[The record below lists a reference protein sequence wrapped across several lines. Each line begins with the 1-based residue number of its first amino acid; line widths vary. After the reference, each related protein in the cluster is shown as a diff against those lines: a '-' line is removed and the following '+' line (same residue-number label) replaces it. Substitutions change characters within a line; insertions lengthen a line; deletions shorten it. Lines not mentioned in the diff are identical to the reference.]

1 MHPYLHIGSIS
12 LPAYGV
18 FCALGIVV
26 SCVMTL
32 FRARRFGIRA
42 DRMLF
47 VYTAALVCGLLG
59 AAFTYMLIT
68 YSPQELFSMLRRGA
82 FLREY
87 QPGYV
92 FYGGF
97 LLGAAAA
104 LLAARVVK
112 TPVRA
117 LSRALLPC
125 LPFAH
130 ALGRVGCFFAGCCY
144 GREARWLPGV
154 MYPENTEW
162 VGAPAGI
169 PLVPAQ
175 LIEAALLLAIGA
187 ILLRRARNPRANL
200 LRDYIRLYAPV
211 RFFMEFL
218 RGDAIRGAFLFLSTS
233 QWIGLAL
240 LALTF
245 LPVSRRRAR
254 E

>member
-1 MHPYLHIGSIS
+1 MHPYLSIGSLS

-18 FCALGIVV
+18 LCALGILV
-26 SCVMTL
+26 SCLMTL

-42 DRMLF
+42 DRALF
-47 VYTAALVCGLLG
+47 VYTAALVFGLLG
-59 AAFTYMLIT
+59 ASFTYMLIT
-68 YSPQELFSMLRRGA
+68 YSPRELFSMLRRGT
-82 FLREY
+82 FLQEY

-104 LLAARVVK
+104 ILSARLLK

-117 LSRALLPC
+117 LSRALLPS

-130 ALGRVGCFFAGCCY
+130 ALGRVGCFLAGCCY

-154 MYPENTEW
+154 VYPENLEW

-169 PLVPAQ
+169 PLVPVQ
-175 LIEAALLLAIGA
+175 LIEAALLLLIGLL
-187 ILLRRARNPRANL
+187 LLRRARNPRANL
-200 LRDYIRLYAPV
+200 LCDYIRLYAPV

-233 QWIGLAL
+233 QWISLAL
-240 LALTF
+240 FALTL
-245 LPVSRRRAR
+245 LPAFHKRAR
-254 E
+254 D

>member
-1 MHPYLHIGSIS
+1 
-12 LPAYGV
+12 
-18 FCALGIVV
+18 
-26 SCVMTL
+26 
-32 FRARRFGIRA
+32 
-42 DRMLF
+42 ML
-47 VYTAALVCGLLG
+47 C
-59 AAFTYMLIT
+59 
-68 YSPQELFSMLRRGA
+68 RGA

-97 LLGAAAA
+97 LFGAAAA

-154 MYPENTEW
+154 VYPENTEW

-245 LPVSRRRAR
+245 LPASRRRAR

>member
-1 MHPYLHIGSIS
+1 MHPYLHIATLA

-18 FCALGIVV
+18 FCALGVVV

-42 DRMLF
+42 DRALF

-59 AAFTYMLIT
+59 ASLTYMLIT
-68 YSPQELFSMLRRGA
+68 YSPRELFSMLRRGA

-104 LLAARVVK
+104 LLAARIVK

-117 LSRALLPC
+117 LSHTLLPC

-154 MYPENTEW
+154 VYPENTEW
-162 VGAPAGI
+162 VGAPAGV
-169 PLVPAQ
+169 PLVPTQ
-175 LIEAALLLAIGA
+175 LIEAAILLVIGA

-200 LRDYIRLYAPV
+200 LRDYIRLYALI

-233 QWIGLAL
+233 QWISLAL

-245 LPVSRRRAR
+245 LPAFRRRAG